1 MRTLF
6 AAVFL
11 ILLIAG
17 CSSEPQSVEELKKA
31 GTKAFLAEDYS
42 KARTYFL
49 QALGKKPSDKDLLY
63 FAGMSYKRD
72 YMLDSALIYLKKA
85 DLLYPDDREINMEIY
100 DVATQLGE
108 WNYAERAIRT
118 FIRTGDPES
127 LYYLQLS
134 DLAQNMG
141 NRGNSFYYMYKQYK
155 EIGLNE
161 APRFAQLAG
170 AAADVD
176 SIDLAYRI
184 LDSAV
189 TRFGPSDAF
198 EITRAKILFDDRKLT
213 EAEAILRKLS
223 ARYPDQPEISF
234 NLANALV
241 NQHSPEKMREALTIY
256 RRIRSSYQDPATID
270 SLIATVEQEL
280 EDKK

>member
-1 MRTLF
+1 MRTFF
-6 AAVFL
+6 AAVIL

-17 CSSEPQSVEELKKA
+17 CSSEPQTVEELKKA
-31 GTKAFLAEDYS
+31 GTKAFLAEDYT

-49 QALGKKPSDKDLLY
+49 EALGKKPSDKDLLY

-72 YMLDSALIYLKKA
+72 YVLDSALIYLKKA
-85 DLLYPDDREINMEIY
+85 DFLYPDDREINMEVY
-100 DVATQLGE
+100 ELATQLGE
-108 WNYAERAIRT
+108 WRYAERAIRT

-127 LYYLQLS
+127 QYYLELS

-141 NRGNSFYYMYKQYK
+141 NRANSFYYLYKQYN
-155 EIGLNE
+155 EIGLDE
-161 APRFAQLAG
+161 PQRFGQLAG
-170 AAADVD
+170 AAADID

-184 LDSAV
+184 LDSAI
-189 TRFGPSDAF
+189 TRFGPSDGF

-213 EAEAILRKLS
+213 EAEALLRKL
-223 ARYPDQPEISF
+223 AAKYPDQPNITL

-241 NQHSPEKMREALTIY
+241 NQQLPEKMREALTLY
-256 RRIRSSYQDPATID
+256 RSIRPSYRDPATID
-270 SLIATVEQEL
+270 SIIATVEQGL